1 MYAYGCSIQPSQ
13 VEEEATEA
21 RRKAKDAAD
30 AVIKRA
36 QEELQ
41 QRQDVEDQAQREV
54 KSAQIALDEVRKQ
67 AKQEVERAE
76 EEAQQF
82 FSKFKTQGEHSGA
95 QVLVY
100 TGMQAA
106 AHVGKHWPG
115 MGLPHSLILLL

>member
-1 MYAYGCSIQPSQ
+1 MRTDAPSNLPQ

-54 KSAQIALDEVRKQ
+54 KSAQIALEEVRKQ
-67 AKQEVERAE
+67 AKQEVDRAE

-95 QVLVY
+95 QVLVC
-100 TGMQAA
+100 TGSCCTRREALA
-106 AHVGKHWPG
+106 S
-115 MGLPHSLILLL
+115 LPIHSFYYYDLA